1 MIIKLILQPVV
12 ENALYHGIKNKRGGG
27 RITVT
32 GKEYNT
38 YFEICVEDNGKGMTP
53 ERLNDVKLALEAEKL
68 EESAVYGL
76 YNVNQRIKLNF
87 GEEYGLDLESTY
99 EEGTKVV
106 IRLPKKLT
114 EIVEK

>member
-1 MIIKLILQPVV
+1 
-12 ENALYHGIKNKRGGG
+12 
-27 RITVT
+27 
-32 GKEYNT
+32 
-38 YFEICVEDNGKGMTP
+38 MTP